1 MVGKGKVVK
10 RKVGGWDPD
19 NLVDAAKTGAISGAL
34 QAANPFS
41 GHFLGNAKAL
51 AIQGAADGVAAR
63 LFGQSDQLANQY
75 RSQIQQAIPNTAI
88 GNAATQAL
96 YDADAGFKNI
106 VQPILNSAVSMAQGS
121 GKRKVTVKGKKDL
134 TWLEFVKV
142 YRSRSKHPN
151 MTYVQALKDCGPLY
165 KKGKEMVGGG
175 LLQSLEDYL
184 WQHFK
189 NMGSAIMKRGIRG
202 F

>member
-10 RKVGGWDPD
+10 RKVGGFDPD
-19 NLVDAAKTGAISGAL
+19 GLVNAATQGAKSGAL

-41 GHFLGNAKAL
+41 GHFLGNVKNL
-51 AIQGAADGVAAR
+51 AIQGSADGIAAR

-88 GNAATQAL
+88 GDAATQAL

-106 VQPILNSAVSMAQGS
+106 VQPILNSAVGLAQGS
-121 GKRKVTVKGKKDL
+121 GKRKGKKDL

-151 MTYVQALKDCGPLY
+151 MSYVQALKDCGPLY
-165 KKGKEMVGGG
+165 RKGKEMVGGG
-175 LLQSLEDYL
+175 LLQSLEDFL
-184 WQHFK
+184 WHHFTNTLSSMGK
-189 NMGSAIMKRGIRG
+189 NMKNKMRTFK
-202 F
+202 